1 MKVVGVLI
9 STLAAFFAIWVAI
22 DFANHEKM
30 REYANDQMSLH
41 AFEKSP
47 DFQIAVIQASEA
59 EKNER
64 VDAIMGGAAVL
75 LLGAGFVLFESSVKS
90 STKRRSL

>member
-22 DFANHEKM
+22 DFASHEKI
-30 REYANDQMSLH
+30 REHAQDQMSIH
-41 AFEKSP
+41 AFEKTP
-47 DFQIAVIQASEA
+47 DFQIAAIQASEA

-64 VDAIMGGAAVL
+64 VDAIMGGAAIL
-75 LLGAGFVLFESSVKS
+75 LLGTGFVLFESSVKS
-90 STKRRSL
+90 STKRRAL